1 MPTQIT
7 VNLIDHSGEM
17 TGTKFYVET
26 LDDSN
31 YDALFDPVTGAVSLL
46 QGALMAAT
54 DCEHVSTVAS
64 LVSDTGTGVPPA
76 TVTAQR
82 EIAIRV
88 KVRDTVNGRTG
99 HFSVP
104 GPITTFYPPTGVK
117 DDIVPLDNVVF
128 AALILIIEA
137 NMVSRDDNAIE
148 VVEGRLVGRN
158 N

>member
-1 MPTQIT
+1 MPTEVT
-7 VNLIDHSGEM
+7 VNLIDHSGEP
-17 TGTKFYVET
+17 TRTKFYVET
-26 LDDSN
+26 LDDTN
-31 YDALFDPVTGAVSLL
+31 FDALFDPVTGDISLL

-64 LVSDTGTGVPPA
+64 IVSDTGTGVPPA

-88 KVRDTVNGRTG
+88 SYRDTVNGRKGSFT
-99 HFSVP
+99 VP
-104 GPITTFYPPTGVK
+104 GPVTGFYPPTGVK

-128 AALILIIEA
+128 AALIILIEA
-137 NMVSRDDNAIE
+137 NMISRDDNAIE

-158 N
+158 T